1 MRKQYNCEFLGRFRE
16 LGWEIIFTVPYWE
29 KSQPIELVWS
39 YVKGYVARNYHPGR
53 RHKEL
58 RDHILKG
65 MYGGPNRHSPKPH
78 TGLDS
83 HLAQS
88 LINHSHKHINIFIQK
103 TLNEHNM
110 TGVLGSLV
118 FN

>member
-1 MRKQYNCEFLGRFRE
+1 MVMRRFIE
-16 LGWEIIFTVPYWE
+16 LGWEIIFTVPYWA
-29 KSQPIELVWS
+29 KSQPIELAWA

-53 RHKEL
+53 KYREL

-65 MYGGPNRHSPKPH
+65 MYGGVNRHSPKPH
-78 TGLDS
+78 DGLDS

-88 LINHSHKHINIFIQK
+88 LIQHSQKHINIFLQK
-103 TLNEHNM
+103 TINEHHM
-110 TGVLGSLV
+110 TGVLGELV